1 LKDPQNTIFSL
12 SQILISLLEFCSLKQ
27 QTLKKRKITEKDVF
41 STVTVHFISEI
52 GFQKVIFG
60 FGIVA

>member
-1 LKDPQNTIFSL
+1 LHFEAANS
-12 SQILISLLEFCSLKQ
+12 E
-27 QTLKKRKITEKDVF
+27 KRKITEKDVF